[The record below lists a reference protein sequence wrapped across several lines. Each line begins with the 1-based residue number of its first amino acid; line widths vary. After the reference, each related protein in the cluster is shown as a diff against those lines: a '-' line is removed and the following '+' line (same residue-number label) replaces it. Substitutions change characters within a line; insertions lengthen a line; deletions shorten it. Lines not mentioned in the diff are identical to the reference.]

1 MLTII
6 VVCNVT
12 IALLLGM
19 ISWYLWRWRSTLGRI
34 ANTLVALEKTTHAV
48 LLDAPDVI
56 YRAQMGI
63 YQLQELSNYQQF
75 EFQLQQLKQA
85 LRLLRWGQR
94 AWLKQFV
101 SPLSRQSRKNL
112 PRQRRRG
119 S

>member
-19 ISWYLWRWRSTLGRI
+19 ITWYIWCWRSTLGQI
-34 ANTLVALEKTTHAV
+34 ANTLAALEKSTYAV

-56 YRAQMGI
+56 YRTQMGI
-63 YQLQELSNYQQF
+63 YQLQELSNYQQL
-75 EFQLQQLKQA
+75 ELQLQQLKQA

-94 AWLKQFV
+94 AWLKHL

>member
-19 ISWYLWRWRSTLGRI
+19 ITWYIWCWRSTLGQI
-34 ANTLVALEKTTHAV
+34 ANTLGALEKSTYAV

-56 YRAQMGI
+56 YRAQMGV
-63 YQLQELSNYQQF
+63 YQLQELTNYQQL

-85 LRLLRWGQR
+85 LRLISWGQR
-94 AWLKQFV
+94 AWPKQFNR
-101 SPLSRQSRKNL
+101 PLSRQTRKNL
-112 PRQRRRG
+112 PRQRR
-119 S
+119 